1 MSNERRLATFAFSLL
16 LLAYAIA
23 LFAPSHSMAQPVN
36 FGKSRLMVTAFGADN
51 TGVND
56 AGPGIRAAIN
66 SCNATYGCEVY
77 FPAGTYKLNTPMPST
92 TAIIAIAPTVPIALT
107 GAGESASTLSV
118 ANPSSD
124 IIASHDVAERG
135 TAHHDAKG
143 AVVRRHAG
151 AAVAQHHDDHALVAQ
166 STGDDRVARL
176 DGQHVGAAGEFR
188 ARLGE
193 GLGVCG

>member
-1 MSNERRLATFAFSLL
+1 MMSNERRLATFAFSLL

-124 IIASHDVAERG
+124 IIASSTASKQISIHDIGFKVSGSA
-135 TAHHDAKG
+135 TAG
-143 AVVRRHAG
+143 SAVHIPAG
-151 AAVAQHHDDHALVAQ
+151 STVSLFKSAVSEYL
-166 STGDDRVARL
+166 GL
-176 DGQHVGAAGEFR
+176 D
-188 ARLGE
+188 
-193 GLGVCG
+193 